1 MCNTHILREANT
13 VSIKNVQSAHM
24 SAQLRDLHSSLVE
37 IVGVMNRPQRD
48 EAMVREA
55 GISLDRALF
64 PLLVLVER
72 LGPIGV
78 VELADR
84 VGRDYTT
91 VSRQVAKLESLGL
104 VLRQASALDRR
115 VRESVITEKGKAMT
129 DRVDDARERMG
140 VSIFSTWEEGDFDN
154 LVRLMR
160 KFAEDIKEDSVRA
173 TEGIS

>member
-1 MCNTHILREANT
+1 MVSRKNVQNTHINLKIRE
-13 VSIKNVQSAHM
+13 
-24 SAQLRDLHSSLVE
+24 LHASLVE

-55 GISLDRALF
+55 GISLEGALF

-91 VSRQVAKLESLGL
+91 VSRQVAKLESLAL
-104 VLRQASALDRR
+104 VDRKANANDRR
-115 VRESVITEKGKAMT
+115 VREAVITEKGKVMT
-129 DRVDDARERMG
+129 DRIDEARERLG
-140 VSIFSTWEEGDFDN
+140 QAIFAKWEDQDVAD

-160 KFAEDIKEDSVRA
+160 KFADDIKNDGSTDQVSV
-173 TEGIS
+173 G